1 MAPNY
6 SPVSIRSPHSAH
18 MRARATLAVS
28 VACVAALAIA
38 PSAAAGQF
46 DYTDTSTTGSWT
58 VPTGASVVQVV
69 LQGAGG
75 GNGLSIGSG
84 TGGSGGLGAN
94 VASSINV
101 TDGEVL
107 QIGLGARGGD
117 ATGVA
122 GANAGGASGFTGSGG
137 LGGFGIGSDDG
148 GGGGGASVVRIGGVD
163 VLVSAG
169 GGGGG
174 EADGAGGLEP
184 TPTGGSGGSGTS
196 GFIVR
201 TGSEF
206 IAGNPGGSGSNASAA
221 TGGGGGAGLAGGS
234 AGDGGLLGSTQGT
247 RNNGGNGGANRCSGG
262 GGGGGYYGGG
272 GGGGGADFASSGCG
286 GGGAGSSYMAAARTG
301 TNRIYSESATG
312 RDARAQVNYI
322 DFTTSSLNS
331 GRVGEAYTQN
341 VVATFG
347 AATAPD
353 VWSVSPALPA
363 GLTLNTATGAITGT
377 PTSAASGTYTITA
390 SYNSGGPG
398 LIARSAISLTL
409 IIASAP
415 SDNTANTVQSGT
427 GDSAIAPRLTGVG
440 GPWTVTVGVPAI
452 IVPASNSGTFARYAI
467 SPALPDGLSLNPTS
481 GVISGTAS
489 SPSASTLYTLTATNT
504 AGSSS
509 LAFRLG
515 VNEAMLANPGAA
527 KGAQTLTKVAFAG
540 SATRLSGR
548 AKQRL
553 MSRVRDVDTPVR
565 ISVEVTDPSSS
576 TQMRVAYARGIAIR
590 QFLRSQGAT
599 VESPIVLAP
608 QVGASSAPRA
618 WVRTSA

>member
-1 MAPNY
+1 
-6 SPVSIRSPHSAH
+6 
-18 MRARATLAVS
+18 MRARPTLAVT
-28 VACVAALAIA
+28 VVCAAAMAIA

-46 DYTDTSTTGSWT
+46 DYTNTSTPGSWT
-58 VPTGASVVQVV
+58 VSTGASVVQVV
-69 LQGAGG
+69 LQGAAG
-75 GNGLSIGSG
+75 GNGLSSPGG
-84 TGGSGGLGAN
+84 TAGSGGLGAN

-122 GANAGGASGFTGSGG
+122 GANAGGASGFGNGGGG
-137 LGGFGIGSDDG
+137 LGGFGAWPNGG
-148 GGGGGASVVRIGGVD
+148 GGGGGASVVRIGVTD

-174 EADGAGGLEP
+174 EANGSGGLDPTPRGGAGGSGPVGTHTGNE
-184 TPTGGSGGSGTS
+184 TIDGGSG
-196 GFIVR
+196 F
-201 TGSEF
+201 
-206 IAGNPGGSGSNASAA
+206 NGSNDSA
-221 TGGGGGAGLAGGS
+221 GLGGGGANGSVGGTAGLGHNSAAGGP
-234 AGDGGLLGSTQGT
+234 AT
-247 RNNGGNGGANRCSGG
+247 GGNGGTNVATCSGG
-262 GGGGGYYGGG
+262 GGGGGYFGG
-272 GGGGGADFASSGCG
+272 GGGGGAAGFASWGCG
-286 GGGAGSSYMAAARTG
+286 GGGAGSSYMATARTG
-301 TNRIYSESATG
+301 TNRITSETATG

-363 GLTLNTATGAITGT
+363 GLTLNTSTGAITGT
-377 PTSAASGTYTITA
+377 PTSATNDTYTITA
-390 SYNSGGPG
+390 SYNPGGLG
-398 LIARSAISLTL
+398 LIARSAVSLTL

-415 SDNTANTVQSGT
+415 TDNTTNNVQTGT

-467 SPALPDGLSLNPTS
+467 SPALPAGLSLDPTS

-509 LAFRLG
+509 LAFRLA
-515 VNEAMLANPGAA
+515 VNEAMLAKPGDS

-553 MSRVRDVDTPVR
+553 MSRVRDIDTPVR

-590 QFLRSQGAT
+590 RFLRSQGAT
-599 VESPIVLAP
+599 VESTIALAP

-618 WVRTSA
+618 WVRTST